1 MTKEQLFAGGV
12 RRGWAGGVF
21 MSTSGHFSVKKELE
35 AVGRGDGPR
44 AKD

>member
-21 MSTSGHFSVKKELE
+21 MSTSRHFSVKKELE
-35 AVGRGDGPR
+35 AVGRSDGSR
-44 AKD
+44 AED